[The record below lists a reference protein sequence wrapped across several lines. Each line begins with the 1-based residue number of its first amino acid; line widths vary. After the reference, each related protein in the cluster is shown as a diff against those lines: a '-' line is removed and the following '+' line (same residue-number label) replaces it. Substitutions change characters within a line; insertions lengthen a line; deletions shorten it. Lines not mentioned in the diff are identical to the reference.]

1 MIEKNEEN
9 LRAGMEKWHENENKE
24 KFGYK
29 SIRGFWQRARD
40 CIIFFQGYDTFY
52 SIKIYS

>member
-9 LRAGMEKWHENENKE
+9 LRAGMEKWHEIENKE

-29 SIRGFWQRARD
+29 FTIGFWQRARD
-40 CIIFFQGYDTFY
+40 CIMFFQGYDTFY